1 MGIMQDKVTIMTG
14 GAGGIGHV
22 AAKLFAE
29 HGAKLVIADMDEKG
43 GNATAEEIRQA
54 GGDAMFV
61 KVNLTNPAEVKNV
74 IDETVKA
81 YGRIDSLV
89 NVAGKQ
95 GGGYDIA
102 HMEESQLDAFINVNI
117 KGTWYFMK
125 YAAPELV
132 KTKGS
137 IVNIASLA
145 ATLGSFGGTG
155 YGMTKGAIISMTY
168 AVANELGIYG
178 VRCNAIS
185 PCITGTDYCKSVTSD
200 EWFALR
206 MKGNALRRIA
216 EPIDIA
222 NAMLFL
228 ASDKAASCTGMNMLV
243 DCGASVLSQPF
254 VMEDFLPNNRFF
266 DDDGAVLEPTKF
278 I

>member
-1 MGIMQDKVTIMTG
+1 MKKTVLL
-14 GAGGIGHV
+14 AG
-22 AAKLFAE
+22 
-29 HGAKLVIADMDEKG
+29 
-43 GNATAEEIRQA
+43 
-54 GGDAMFV
+54 
-61 KVNLTNPAEVKNV
+61 
-74 IDETVKA
+74 
-81 YGRIDSLV
+81 SL
-89 NVAGKQ
+89 
-95 GGGYDIA
+95 DP
-102 HMEESQLDAFINVNI
+102 M
-117 KGTWYFMK
+117 
-125 YAAPELV
+125 
-132 KTKGS
+132 
-137 IVNIASLA
+137 
-145 ATLGSFGGTG
+145 
-155 YGMTKGAIISMTY
+155 GAIISMTY

-254 VMEDFLPNNRFF
+254 VMGDFLPNNRFF
-266 DDDGAVLEPTKF
+266 NDDGSLIEPTEF